1 MILDSRKMN
10 KTIVFV
16 FLISF
21 LGTFSLNAQ
30 KLNIA
35 KKKIENT
42 APDDNLNKRNA
53 KNQKQGMWFFDKPV
67 HFGDPGFYEFGSFQ
81 DDLKTG
87 LWYKLTKDQQLIAI
101 EHYKFNV
108 LDGPAQYFENGKL
121 ASVGTYRGIFT
132 PYAFDTFIVTDP
144 ISFADST
151 VIIPA
156 ERGYT
161 KHGTWRYYDPASGH
175 LIMEREYQVDIVLKE
190 KRFELPLPKINGKVQ
205 QPKLPHE
212 GGKDKGWNT
221 GKGKSRNS
229 LIK

>member
-1 MILDSRKMN
+1 MKNAHNRSVI
-10 KTIVFV
+10 
-16 FLISF
+16 FLVIASF
-21 LGTFSLNAQ
+21 CLLNTADAQ
-30 KLNIA
+30 KQKLVISN
-35 KKKIENT
+35 KHKNQ
-42 APDDNLNKRNA
+42 DDNLNKRDA
-53 KNQKQGMWFFDKPV
+53 KSHKQGMWFFDKPI
-67 HFGDPGFYEFGSFQ
+67 HFGDPGYYEFGAYK
-81 DDLKTG
+81 DDMKSG

-101 EHYKFNV
+101 EHFNLNV

-121 ASVGTYRGIFT
+121 ATVGNYRGIFT
-132 PYAFDTFIVTDP
+132 PYANDTFIVTDP
-144 ISFADST
+144 VTFADST

-190 KRFELPLPKINGKVQ
+190 KRFELPLPKSNGSKL
-205 QPKLPHE
+205 PTRLPHE